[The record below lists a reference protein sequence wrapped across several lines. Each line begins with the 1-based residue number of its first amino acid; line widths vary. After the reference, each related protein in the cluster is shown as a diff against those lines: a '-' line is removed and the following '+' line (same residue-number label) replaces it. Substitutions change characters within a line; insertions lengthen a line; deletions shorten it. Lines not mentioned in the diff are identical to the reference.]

1 MRNLLLGVTF
11 GLLTL
16 VQSIP
21 FNAVS
26 QTPATADNDVLREA
40 ITDGFIV
47 DSFLPSVTTESPQ
60 RNTTVQLS
68 HTQYPS
74 ADSEDATSQSP
85 SDESDMMEASGA
97 MEGSEENGLYQSLA
111 PSLPPTTSSASTV
124 LLRDSEDPNANS
136 FSTQSPQSGS
146 ISPSVPSVEE
156 DLFIEETE
164 SVAQSSLTP
173 LSPGSVSHLTPSR
186 SPVSESGDERMLDT
200 TFSTASSSSST
211 FSSSSTS
218 GINYD
223 SDTEEEQAA
232 AELSTTPSTSTAGLF
247 RDNARR
253 IFMEEDGS
261 GSGSGSGSE
270 IPSESTV
277 APPAAEMTQA
287 YARPPKVI
295 EEAIKPVDSGSEVKS
310 VPQNA
315 LDPTSSKATGPATP
329 GWMIITG
336 FVVGL
341 AAMVLVCV
349 AIATRDRW
357 NGPSQASQ
365 KKEETSEK
373 ANQQRELEME
383 TFLQKDKPRENG
395 QAAEY
400 TVIPLDEL
408 PEKDPLP

>member
-26 QTPATADNDVLREA
+26 QTPATEEYEVLREA

-47 DSFLPSVTTESPQ
+47 DSFFPSVTTESPQ

-74 ADSEDATSQSP
+74 SDSEDATSQSP

-111 PSLPPTTSSASTV
+111 PSLPPTTSSTSTV

-156 DLFIEETE
+156 EEEEDLFMEETTE
-164 SVAQSSLTP
+164 SVAQSS
-173 LSPGSVSHLTPSR
+173 LTPSR

-218 GINYD
+218 GIIYE

-247 RDNARR
+247 RNNGKRTYR
-253 IFMEEDGS
+253 LEPEGS
-261 GSGSGSGSE
+261 GSGSGSGFG

-277 APPAAEMTQA
+277 APPTAETTQTPA
-287 YARPPKVI
+287 PPPVVT
-295 EEAIKPVDSGSEVKS
+295 EEIIKSKQSEREVKS
-310 VPQNA
+310 IMPQNGI
-315 LDPTSSKATGPATP
+315 DPTSSKATGHGTP

-365 KKEETSEK
+365 RKEETK